1 MSNTYSSISSILTM
15 LERKYTE
22 ADLVQAL
29 ADLTAMYEEGNI
41 TEYQYN
47 NIKSLINSKLR
58 RIK

>member
-1 MSNTYSSISSILTM
+1 M